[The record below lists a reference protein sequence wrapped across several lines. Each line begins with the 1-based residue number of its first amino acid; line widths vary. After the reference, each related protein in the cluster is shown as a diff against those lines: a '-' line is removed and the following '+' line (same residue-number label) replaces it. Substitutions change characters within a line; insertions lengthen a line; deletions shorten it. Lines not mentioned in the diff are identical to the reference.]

1 MTKHEFMAR
10 LASELHKRNVAD
22 AADVIEEYEQHFA
35 FKLADGYSEEE
46 IAAKLGSPEELAAQF
61 ESTDTAKKVG
71 GSKALAVTGLCF
83 ADLFAGLFFVLLAG
97 FGLVMAAAALCFAA
111 LAVCLLGGWNIAGL
125 IPAMPYW
132 CGAILALSFAA
143 LTVPLVV
150 GCVYYA
156 AFLRQLV
163 RSFGRFQHN
172 ALASA
177 SGEAALPALAISP
190 QFSAKTRRRLLRAV
204 LRRVRPV
211 RRKPPVLARVGLVPE
226 LRCARYVRSECGR
239 AAVLRLHQCRGLSA
253 LQMPGRSAQDCRALA
268 VRRASFRQSAAV

>member
-1 MTKHEFMAR
+1 MAR

-61 ESTDTAKKVG
+61 ESDNAPKVAR
-71 GSKALAVTGLCF
+71 GSRALTVAGLCF
-83 ADLFAGLFFVLLAG
+83 ADLFAGLFFVLLVG
-97 FGLVMAAAALCFAA
+97 FGLVMAAALCFAA

-143 LTVPLVV
+143 LTVLLVV

-177 SGEAALPALAISP
+177 SGEAALPALAINP
-190 QFSAKTRRRLLRAV
+190 QFSAKTRRRLRAIALISLALFAACFV
-204 LRRVRPV
+204 LSYVV
-211 RRKPPVLARVGLVPE
+211 
-226 LRCARYVRSECGR
+226 CA
-239 AAVLRLHQCRGLSA
+239 LSA
-253 LQMPGRSAQDCRALA
+253 GSLQFWHAWGW
-268 VRRASFRQSAAV
+268 FRN

>member
-1 MTKHEFMAR
+1 M
-10 LASELHKRNVAD
+10 
-22 AADVIEEYEQHFA
+22 
-35 FKLADGYSEEE
+35 LADGYSEEE

-97 FGLVMAAAALCFAA
+97 FGLVMAAAALCFVA

-143 LTVPLVV
+143 LTVLLVI

-177 SGEAALPALAISP
+177 SGEAALPALAINP
-190 QFSAKTRRRLLRAV
+190 QFSAKARRRL
-204 LRRVRPV
+204 
-211 RRKPPVLARVGLVPE
+211 
-226 LRCARYVRSECGR
+226 R
-239 AAVLRLHQCRGLSA
+239 AAALISLALFAACFALSYVVCALSA
-253 LQMPGRSAQDCRALA
+253 GSLQFWHAWGWFQN
-268 VRRASFRQSAAV
+268 